1 MGMNFNLKIW
11 LSSKVKR
18 ANRNRI
24 LWFFM
29 LTLLMPM
36 HQNCGSDIQTLS
48 TLSVTGE
55 DTYTYD
61 WIIGEYGT
69 CSATACGTVGVRS
82 RTVQCA
88 RNDGL
93 IVQESNCKTTKP
105 QTTQSCSAPSCDG
118 SYTYVWRTGDWGQCS
133 ANQCNVNGTQTR
145 TVQCLRNDDIV
156 VSDSLCTSAGSKPA
170 TSRSCTGT
178 CSYSWEVGDWG
189 PCSATACGTSG
200 TRSRTVQCKRSD
212 NTIVADSNCTGPKP
226 SLSEVCQAE
235 ACGGGSTTTTQMTVH
250 NYASGTGPTDLVSN
264 GIPFKSGVLTNL
276 SNLRIL
282 DGSTEVPIATKVLAR
297 WPNNSIRV
305 ALVQFLAPFSGST
318 KSYTVSVGSSRT
330 TTDRSLVTVN
340 FKYPKKIAVMSA
352 DYLSKSLIM
361 WEQTPLGES
370 GFASWETKQ
379 RNNFSAINR
388 EPSSSTACSRDDHYY
403 DAANSSYQ
411 LYVRTG
417 ELQYFT
423 NGRRWAY
430 HHGRDQVHLTGTNTG
445 FPRCTGNYLTNT
457 RYTFV
462 DSLVRDYLFWG
473 DEESLRVA
481 GLVVSNFY
489 VPHEDRWYYQ
499 APNTRRFW
507 TEREAAF
514 AQLGLIAYYEA
525 TGNQQYLNLAR
536 DRFHR
541 LYDMQVANNNGAWVH
556 NLYDHDPDEGCPQ
569 NSYGSSSFMSGLLA
583 ESLIRYH
590 NLTKDPIAQSS
601 ILMAADYLR
610 ANNVSS
616 NGNGFVYL
624 GCRTVYNSPEPDI
637 DLLIVHLYGYAYRL
651 SNFTNQN
658 YLNLGRTV
666 FNYSVSNGYAGSH
679 KQYNQHF
686 RSSGH
691 FPAYIKPEIKGYEP

>member
-1 MGMNFNLKIW
+1 MKFNFIKW
-11 LSSKVKR
+11 LTYKVKR

-24 LWFFM
+24 VS
-29 LTLLMPM
+29 LTLLALLVPM
-36 HQNCGSDIQTLS
+36 HQNCGSDIKTLS
-48 TLSVTGE
+48 SNSVLGDNYSYEWVIGSYGE
-55 DTYTYD
+55 
-61 WIIGEYGT
+61 
-69 CSATACGTVGVRS
+69 CSATACGTTGVRT

-93 IVQESNCKTTKP
+93 IVDDSKCTTTKP

-118 SYTYVWRTGDWGQCS
+118 GYTYVWRTGDWGACS
-133 ANQCNVNGTQTR
+133 ATQCNANGTQTR
-145 TVQCLRNDDIV
+145 VVECVRNDNQV
-156 VSDSLCTSAGSKPA
+156 VADSFCSGAGQKPQS
-170 TSRSCTGT
+170 SRSCQGACTYAW
-178 CSYSWEVGDWG
+178 SIGDWG
-189 PCSATACGTSG
+189 ACSAVACGTSG
-200 TRSRTVQCKRSD
+200 TRNRTVQCMRSD
-212 NTIVADSNCTGPKP
+212 NSVVNDSNCPSPKP
-226 SLSEVCQAE
+226 ATSEVCHA
-235 ACGGGSTTTTQMTVH
+235 APCDTGGGGSMTTQITVH
-250 NYASGTGPTDLVSN
+250 NYASGTGPADLVSN

-276 SNLRIL
+276 NQLRIL
-282 DGSTEVPIATKVLAR
+282 DGTTEVPIATKVLAR

-318 KSYTVSVGSSRT
+318 KTYTVSVGTNRT

-361 WEQTPLGES
+361 WEQTPFGQS
-370 GFASWETKQ
+370 GFPAWETKQ

-388 EPSSSTACSRDDHYY
+388 EPSSSTSCSRDDHYY
-403 DAANSSYQ
+403 DAANTSYQ
-411 LYVRTG
+411 LYVRSG
-417 ELQYFT
+417 ELQYLT

-430 HHGRDQVHLTGTNTG
+430 HHGRDQIHLTGSNTG
-445 FPRCTGNYLTNT
+445 FPRCTGNYLTAT

-462 DSLVRDYLFWG
+462 DSLVRDYMFWG

-481 GLVVSNFY
+481 GLVVTNFY
-489 VPHEDRWYYQ
+489 APHASSWYYK
-499 APNTRRFW
+499 APKTRGFW

-525 TGNQQYLNLAR
+525 TGNQTYLNLVR
-536 DRFHR
+536 DRVHS
-541 LYDMQVANNNGAWVH
+541 LHKMQVDNGNTAWVH

-569 NSYGSSSFMSGLLA
+569 SSYGSSSFMSGLLA

-590 NLTKDPIAQSS
+590 KLTKDPIAQASV
-601 ILMAADYLR
+601 LMAADYLR

-637 DLLIVHLYGYAYRL
+637 DLLIVHLFGYAYRL
-651 SNFTNQN
+651 SNYTNQN

-666 FNYSVSNGYAGSH
+666 FNYSVSNGYAGNH

-691 FPAYIKPEIKGYEP
+691 FPAYIKSEVETYEP